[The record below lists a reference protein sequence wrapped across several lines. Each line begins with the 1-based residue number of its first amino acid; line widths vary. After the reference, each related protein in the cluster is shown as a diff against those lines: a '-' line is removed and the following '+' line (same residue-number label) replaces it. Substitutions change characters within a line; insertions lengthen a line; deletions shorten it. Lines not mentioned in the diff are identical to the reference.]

1 VTTPSLGRAL
11 DEVPRVGSAA
21 LCMGVFDG
29 VHRGHLALIEA
40 TRAAAVEHRA
50 RSVAL
55 LFDPHP
61 DEVIHPGTVT
71 PRLATPGLNL
81 RMLEEAGV
89 DVAVPIRFDS
99 ALRSL
104 RAEDFLAAMAPA
116 IELRALVMT
125 PESAF
130 GRGRA
135 GTPDA
140 MRAHG
145 QAVGFDL
152 VLAEEIVLHGGEPIS
167 SARIRDAVQ
176 GGRIEEA
183 TRMLGHPPTIEATL
197 VPAGAADGAA
207 DGAARLRLAID
218 YPAALPPRG
227 SYGVEIRSDAA
238 AVSAT
243 LEIAREGGAPIVALG
258 GEAPPSAPVVIA
270 ILAGGG

>member
-1 VTTPSLGRAL
+1 VNRPSIGRAL
-11 DEVPRVGSAA
+11 DEVPSVGSAA

-40 TRAAAVEHRA
+40 TRAAAAEHRA

-61 DEVIHPGTVT
+61 DEVIQPGTAT

-89 DVAVPIRFDS
+89 DVAVPIRFDA

-104 RAEDFLAAMAPA
+104 PPKEFLAEMAPA

-152 VLAEEIVLHGGEPIS
+152 VVAEEIILDGGEPIS

-197 VPAGAADGAA
+197 VPAGAAD
-207 DGAARLRLAID
+207 DAARLRLAID
-218 YPAALPPRG
+218 YRAALPPRG

-243 LEIAREGGAPIVALG
+243 LEIARDGGAAIVDLG
-258 GEAPPSAPVVIA
+258 GEAPLSAPVVIA
-270 ILAGGG
+270 ILAGGD

>member
-1 VTTPSLGRAL
+1 
-11 DEVPRVGSAA
+11 VGSAA

-81 RMLEEAGV
+81 RMLEEAGI
-89 DVAVPIRFDS
+89 DVAIPIQFDS

-104 RAEDFLAAMAPA
+104 SPEQFLAEMAPA
-116 IELRALVMT
+116 IELQALVMT

-145 QAVGFDL
+145 QGVGFDL
-152 VLAEEIVLHGGEPIS
+152 VVAEEIVLYGGEPIS

-183 TRMLGHPPTIEATL
+183 TRMLGHPPTIEAML
-197 VPAGAADGAA
+197 VPAGAA
-207 DGAARLRLAID
+207 DGAARLRLAVG

-227 SYGVEIRSDAA
+227 SYRVEIRSDPA

-243 LEIAREGGAPIVALG
+243 LEIAREGGAAIVALG

-270 ILAGGG
+270 IMAGGD

>member
-1 VTTPSLGRAL
+1 VTSPSLARAL

-89 DVAVPIRFDS
+89 DVAIPIRFDS
-99 ALRSL
+99 TLRSL
-104 RAEDFLAAMAPA
+104 PPEEFLTAMEPA

-145 QAVGFDL
+145 QALGFDL
-152 VLAEEIVLHGGEPIS
+152 VVAEEIVLYGGEPIS
-167 SARIRDAVQ
+167 SARIRGAVQ

-197 VPAGAADGAA
+197 VPAGAA

-243 LEIAREGGAPIVALG
+243 LEIAREGGAAIVALG
-258 GEAPPSAPVVIA
+258 GEAPLSAPVVIA
-270 ILAGGG
+270 ILAGGD

>member
-1 VTTPSLGRAL
+1 VSTTSVGRAL
-11 DEVPRVGSAA
+11 DEVPEVGPAA

-29 VHRGHLALIEA
+29 VHRGHLALVAA
-40 TRAAAVEHRA
+40 TRAAAAERGV

-61 DEVIHPGTVT
+61 DEVIHPGTAM

-89 DVAVPIRFDS
+89 DCALPIRFDS

-104 RAEDFLAAMAPA
+104 RPQDFLAAMAPA
-116 IELRALVMT
+116 IDLRALVMT

-145 QAVGFDL
+145 RATGFDL
-152 VLAEEIVLHGGEPIS
+152 VLASETILDGGEPIS
-167 SARIRDAVQ
+167 SGRIRVAIRE
-176 GGRIEEA
+176 GRIGEA
-183 TRMLGHPPTIEATL
+183 TRMLGHPPTIEARL
-197 VPAGAADGAA
+197 VPAIAT
-207 DGAARLRLAID
+207 DGAARLRAAVD
-218 YPAALPPRG
+218 YTAAMPPQG
-227 SYGVEIRSDAA
+227 TYAAAIRSDAG

-243 LEIAREGGAPIVALG
+243 LEMASDGGAELVVER
-258 GEAPPSAPVVIA
+258 GEAPVSVPVVVA
-270 ILAGGG
+270 ILADGD